1 LTTRARRWAPPRA
14 AVTRC
19 SAATARGA
27 ASIKGL
33 QGRVAAVMKAERKE
47 GNIVRQ
53 AMVRKEQDE
62 VRLDGADRGETG
74 QTVAW

>member
-1 LTTRARRWAPPRA
+1 M
-14 AVTRC
+14 
-19 SAATARGA
+19 
-27 ASIKGL
+27 
-33 QGRVAAVMKAERKE
+33 VMKAERKE

-62 VRLDGADRGETG
+62 VRIETG